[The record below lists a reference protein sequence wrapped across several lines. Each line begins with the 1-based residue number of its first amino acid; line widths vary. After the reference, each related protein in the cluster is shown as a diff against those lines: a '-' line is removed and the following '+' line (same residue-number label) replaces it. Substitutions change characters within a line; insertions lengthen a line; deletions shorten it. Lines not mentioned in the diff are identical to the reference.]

1 MSLGSFGERV
11 VGELGV
17 VVFTVGG
24 GDAGMESFFIVSL
37 VMYYFLEVFCWPFFS
52 SLCMLCVCVLVSLQL
67 V

>member
-37 VMYYFLEVFCWPFFS
+37 VVYYFL
-52 SLCMLCVCVLVSLQL
+52 
-67 V
+67 